1 MNTRDSSVRT
11 CNVSSVSPVSSQGV
25 SRSNNHPSTNTFRL
39 PGSIEAMYLEQVSR
53 VYGPSDR
60 GQHQPP
66 KPPSEFPNPE
76 STSSPALVNRYRGLL
91 VIGALSLGL
100 LFSFFA
106 EVGSPATPPQSV
118 QSSQPGCAMLQ
129 PQ

>member
-1 MNTRDSSVRT
+1 MNTRDSSVRA
-11 CNVSSVSPVSSQGV
+11 CNVSRVNPVSSQGV
-25 SRSNNHPSTNTFRL
+25 SSSSNHHSPNAFLL

-53 VYGPSDR
+53 VYGSQD
-60 GQHQPP
+60 QPP
-66 KPPSEFPNPE
+66 KPPSEFPNSE
-76 STSSPALVNRYRGLL
+76 SASSPAPVNRYRGLL

-118 QSSQPGCAMLQ
+118 QSSQPGCALLQ
-129 PQ
+129 SQ

>member
-1 MNTRDSSVRT
+1 MNTCDSSVRA
-11 CNVSSVSPVSSQGV
+11 CNVSSVSPVSSPGV
-25 SRSNNHPSTNTFRL
+25 SQSSNHPSNPFRL

-53 VYGPSDR
+53 VYGSGDR
-60 GQHQPP
+60 GQDQPP
-66 KPPSEFPNPE
+66 KPPSEFSNSE
-76 STSSPALVNRYRGLL
+76 SASSPAPVDRYRGLL

-118 QSSQPGCAMLQ
+118 QSSQSGCPLLQ
-129 PQ
+129 SR